1 MGKIISDR
9 RRHSVLY
16 ATIEETVTNK
26 KSKAAATCMYAMP
39 SVWPHNFRLYIAFQD
54 SAYQQS
60 TVQKRQQLN

>member
-39 SVWPHNFRLYIAFQD
+39 SVWPHNFRLLYRFPRFRLQTKYGTKAT
-54 SAYQQS
+54 A
-60 TVQKRQQLN
+60 T